1 MKKIK
6 IYDKEK
12 FDWALDSAFDALSS
26 SDKTKFMKRVAD
38 IQSVSNMS
46 ETDVLYMF
54 VQSAYETSITTSFIY
69 GGHK

>member
-1 MKKIK
+1 MKRAKIF
-6 IYDKEK
+6 DKEK

-54 VQSAYETSITTSFIY
+54 IQSAYETSIITSFIY

>member
-26 SDKTKFMKRVAD
+26 NDKTKFMKRVAD
-38 IQSVSNMS
+38 IQSVSNMG

-54 VQSAYETSITTSFIY
+54 IQSAYETSIITSFIY

>member
-54 VQSAYETSITTSFIY
+54 IQSAYETSIITSFIY